1 MVERRKDWRP
11 RLAAYLGEVAR
22 LRFRPGEHDCA
33 LFAAGAVEAM
43 TGTDLAAGWRRTY
56 RTLEDGLALLAQ
68 EGHGDHVALA
78 AAHLEEVAPIR
89 AQVGDVAAVR
99 EGAALALGI
108 VQGPSIYVLR
118 PSGLGLVPLTDA
130 ERAFRV

>member
-1 MVERRKDWRP
+1 MIQRKKDWRT
-11 RLAAYLGEVAR
+11 RLAAYMGAISR
-22 LRFRPGEHDCA
+22 RAFRPGEHDCA

-43 TGTDLAAGWRRTY
+43 TGTDLAAPWRRTY

-68 EGHGDHVALA
+68 HGHGDHVALA
-78 AAHLEEVAPIR
+78 AAHLEEIAPIL

-99 EGAALALGI
+99 EGEALGLGI
-108 VQGPSIYVLR
+108 VQGPAIYVLR
-118 PSGLGLVPLTDA
+118 PSGLGLVPLTAA